1 MVSLTGAENAQPYV
15 TEINKLQAAF
25 DQLAAAING
34 NGTIWK
40 IVIDA
45 YVGGPSTTITVLD
58 NFSGADSAAILNDIK
73 NVIGNKINVQT
84 NALGAIT

>member
-1 MVSLTGAENAQPYV
+1 MVSLTGAEAAQPYV

-25 DQLAAAING
+25 DQLAAAITG
-34 NGTIWK
+34 GGTIWK

-45 YVGGPSTTITVLD
+45 YIGGPSTTITVLD
-58 NFSGADSAAILNDIK
+58 NFSGGDSTAILNDIK
-73 NVIGNKINVQT
+73 NVIGNKINIQT